1 MFMTSGDGGSAPG
14 TGVYEADGETF
25 EIRYVDPAEAELW
38 ASERGMSFNHPNDI
52 PPPLIGYF
60 D

>member
-1 MFMTSGDGGSAPG
+1 MTSGDGGSVPG
-14 TGVYEADGETF
+14 ARLYEADGEIF
-25 EIRYVDPAEAELW
+25 EIRYVDPVDAALW
-38 ASERGMSFNHPNDI
+38 ASERGVIFNHPNDI